1 MSRIGKQP
9 VVVPAG
15 VEVSLTE
22 DVIDVSGKLGKL
34 SFPFNGKVIINY
46 NKEEKV
52 IAVSPR
58 GSDRKDRAMWGLSR
72 SLINNMVIGV
82 SNGFTKTLEVNGV
95 GYKASV
101 NGNILTIY
109 LGYSHDIKYIIPQ
122 GIEIK
127 CPKPTQIDIFGFDKQ
142 LVGEVAALIRSL
154 RKPEPYKGKG
164 VKYSD
169 EVIIRKVGKKK

>member
-9 VVVPAG
+9 VAVPAG
-15 VEVSLTE
+15 IEVDLTE
-22 DVIDVSGKLGKL
+22 DVINVSGKLGKL
-34 SFPFNGKVIINY
+34 SFPFNNKVVINF
-46 NKEEKV
+46 NKEERL
-52 IAVSPR
+52 ITVSPK
-58 GSDRKDRAMWGLSR
+58 GTAKKDRAMWGLSR

-82 SNGFTKTLEVNGV
+82 STGFTKTLEVNGV

-101 NGNILTIY
+101 AGNILTIY
-109 LGYSHDIKYIIPQ
+109 LGYSHDIKYIIPKEV
-122 GIEIK
+122 EIK
-127 CPKPTQIDIFGFDKQ
+127 CPKPTQIDIFGYDKQ

-169 EVIIRKVGKKK
+169 EVIVRKVGKKK

>member
-9 VVVPAG
+9 VSVPVG
-15 VEVSLTE
+15 VEVNLT
-22 DVIDVSGKLGKL
+22 DRNIIVTGKLGKL
-34 SFPFNGKVIINY
+34 EYPFNNTVGIDYQKQESKIF
-46 NKEEKV
+46 
-52 IAVSPR
+52 VSPKGEDKKSR
-58 GSDRKDRAMWGLSR
+58 SMWGLSR
-72 SLINNMVIGV
+72 TLINNMIVGV
-82 SNGFTKTLEVNGV
+82 SSGFTKILEINGV
-95 GYKASV
+95 GYKAAV

-109 LGYSHDIKYIIPQ
+109 LGYSHDIKYIIPS
-122 GIEIK
+122 GITIK

-169 EVIIRKVGKKK
+169 EVIVRKVGKKK